1 MNCVDAHLHIF
12 EHLTGYA
19 FMGEFRALGAGRV
32 RWASGAEDLICT
44 PDMGDKGVS
53 AESMLR
59 FMDKHQIEVGV
70 LMQACAYGFQNE
82 YIAESVDRY
91 PDRFVGTATID
102 PFFREF
108 DMILER
114 FLTELGFKRFKLEM
128 SCTGGLCGFHDEEA
142 LWNHKNLDKL
152 LSRLNEIEGT
162 LSLDLGAPDT
172 PSHKIEKVRQFGEK
186 YPSLNIIIC
195 HLCSMP
201 ADAAKLL
208 EKELEILNLPNI
220 WFDLAAVNSNTKE
233 HAPFY
238 WARKYHEIAKEIVG
252 AKKLVWGTD
261 CATVLKDFS
270 YEELQNLVT
279 DSGIYTEGELR
290 DVFLNNAHEAYRF

>member
-1 MNCVDAHLHIF
+1 MKCIDAHLHIF
-12 EHLTGYA
+12 EHLAGYV
-19 FMGEFRALGAGRV
+19 FMGEFRPLGQGRV
-32 RWASGAEDLICT
+32 RWASGVEDLICT

-59 FMDKHQIEVGV
+59 FMDKNQIEVGV

-82 YIAESVDRY
+82 YVAESVEKY

-114 FLTELGFKRFKLEM
+114 FLNELKFTRFKLEM
-128 SCTGGLCGFHDEEA
+128 SSTGGLCGFHDEEA

-152 LSRLNEIEGT
+152 CSRLNELGGT

-172 PSHKIEKVRQFGEK
+172 PSHKIDKVRAIAEK
-186 YPSLNIIIC
+186 YPNLHIIIC

-201 ADAAKLL
+201 ADAEERLR
-208 EKELEILNLPNI
+208 KELDYLNLPNI
-220 WFDLAAVNSNTKE
+220 WFDLAAVNSNTGE

-238 WARKYHEIAKEIVG
+238 WARKYHAAAKEIVG
-252 AKKLVWGTD
+252 VKKLVWGTD
-261 CATVLKDFS
+261 SATVMKDFT
-270 YEELQNLVT
+270 YEELQSLVI
-279 DSGIYTEGELR
+279 DSDIYTEGELQ
-290 DVFLNNAHEAYRF
+290 DIFMNNAHEAYKF